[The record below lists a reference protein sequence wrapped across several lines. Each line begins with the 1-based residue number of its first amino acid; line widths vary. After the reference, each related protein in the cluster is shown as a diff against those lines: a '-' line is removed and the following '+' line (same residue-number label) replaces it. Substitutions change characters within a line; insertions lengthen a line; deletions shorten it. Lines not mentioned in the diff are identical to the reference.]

1 MEFEFRDHI
10 LMEKISHTP
19 YASLLLHL
27 KFVVSV
33 SVTVSAETI
42 AKLEFRFQYWTETK
56 IAVSFILS
64 RCSKAN
70 YFMLAYPLMPF

>member
-19 YASLLLHL
+19 YASLLLLL

-33 SVTVSAETI
+33 TVTVSAETI
-42 AKLEFRFQYWTETK
+42 AKLEFRFRTGTK
-56 IAVSFILS
+56 IAVSVVVS
-64 RCSKAN
+64 RCSKDN